1 MNQTEKHHVRNTTQ
15 GLKMVCRKLTRTRDK
30 HQGSAREINDVI
42 SDIEFF
48 ARRLENSMKGRAQEK
63 HIAVFSR
70 YSDLEL
76 LTMLL
81 IGEAEGEPW
90 ESKVGVGL
98 TVRNRVLAKKKY
110 FGLGWRGVIL
120 ATTPSGT
127 PQFSCFA
134 SKPRIKSMVTHWR
147 RQDALWQEHQG
158 IALNVYLGL
167 FKDFVG
173 RPLYY
178 HATSFKPRGWWL
190 KLKCLGTFGNHVF
203 YTDLTV
209 APNQFSTSSTTTL

>member
-1 MNQTEKHHVRNTTQ
+1 MNQIEKHHVRNTTQ
-15 GLKMVCRKLTRTRDK
+15 GLKMVCRKLTKARDR
-30 HQGSAREINDVI
+30 HQGSAREINDAI

-48 ARRLENSMKGRAQEK
+48 ARRLEGSIKGRVQEK
-63 HIAVFSR
+63 HIAIFSR

-98 TVRNRVLAKKKY
+98 TVRNRVLARKKY
-110 FGLGWRGVIL
+110 FGIGWRGVML
-120 ATTPSGT
+120 STTSSGAL
-127 PQFSCFA
+127 QFSCFGN
-134 SKPRIKSMVTHWR
+134 KNRIKSMIEHWKK
-147 RQDALWQEHQG
+147 QDTLWQEHQS

-173 RPLYY
+173 SPLYY
-178 HATSFKPRGWWL
+178 HAVGFKPHGWWL
-190 KLKCLGTFGNHVF
+190 KLKRLGRFGNHIF
-203 YTDLTV
+203 YH
-209 APNQFSTSSTTTL
+209 